1 MITVYK
7 EWQGITRIHKEWNDK
22 EWQGMTMNDKGYGIE
37 KNDKELYGIIRVERI
52 GKEQLGKPEKA
63 DESTDGQSSP
73 GGLATCSNLLRKK
86 NNCKSSENQF

>member
-1 MITVYK
+1 MV
-7 EWQGITRIHKEWNDK
+7 R
-22 EWQGMTMNDKGYGIE
+22 MTMNDKGYGIE

-73 GGLATCSNLLRKK
+73 GGLATCSNLLWKK
-86 NNCKSSENQF
+86 TIANLLKINFELPKDS